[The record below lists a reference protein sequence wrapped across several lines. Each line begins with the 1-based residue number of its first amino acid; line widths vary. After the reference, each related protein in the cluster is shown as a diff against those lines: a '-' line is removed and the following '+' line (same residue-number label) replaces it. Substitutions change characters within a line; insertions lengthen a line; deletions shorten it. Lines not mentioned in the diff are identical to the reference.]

1 MDTEPN
7 GDKMTD
13 EIKKTVENGERI
25 GVIGSPSSTANITV
39 DVLGTAMNKKLVGN
53 LCIFGYQQ
61 DGLDHFALGQIAEI
75 SMRNIWAED
84 PTMRGLIRQ
93 RGNVPPITEKQDV
106 HVADMITSAVFSVN
120 NDKIGQSILGTVP
133 STGTDVKLIDEKI
146 MDRLFFDYKSKLFY
160 LGKVY
165 GTNIKMPMWLHHFG
179 SKESGGAGE
188 AYHIGIFGKTGS
200 GKSRLAE
207 MMMLGYAKHKD
218 MSILILDP
226 QSQFSQDLGSEGSKI
241 KEVLAKIGKPVKIF
255 HIKNVVL
262 DNPTIFRDILAI
274 SNFWEG
280 LVRSEEYRIKAGD
293 VMWEYLKN
301 LMKSEEINLFQ
312 MYKKEQFQIIWDK
325 IFSNESYLGRVYSKA
340 YAKEFKEAL
349 DQEGAFD
356 SYYERW
362 VRVAKLFTG
371 DGRGTT
377 TTAITVNKLITEQ
390 FFVSQGAKPIVVV
403 DLSKEGAP
411 EGVLWDERIQAL
423 IINRILE
430 KLTQVA
436 EEYYKKDA
444 LLNSL
449 VIIDEAHR
457 LAQREKT
464 EEPEFELVKQTLID
478 AVRTTRKYGL
488 GWMFVSQTL
497 SSLSRDIIDQLRVQ
511 VFGFGLAWGIE
522 RNALRELIGGQEE
535 VMNLYQSFKDPQTF
549 LNDKPK
555 WQFMAKGPISP
566 LSFAESPL
574 FFDALDLFGDFLT
587 INFP

>member
-1 MDTEPN
+1 M
-7 GDKMTD
+7 KMTD
-13 EIKKTVENGERI
+13 EIKKTVDNGERI

-39 DVLGTAMNKKLVGN
+39 DVLETAMNKKLVGN

-61 DGLDHFALGQIAEI
+61 ENADNFALGQIVEV
-75 SMRNIWAED
+75 SMRNVWAED

-93 RGNVPPITEKQDV
+93 RGSVPPITEKQDV
-106 HVADMITSAVFSVN
+106 HVADMMTSAVFSVN
-120 NDKIGQSILGTVP
+120 NDKIGQSMLGTVP
-133 STGTDVKLIDEKI
+133 STGTNVKLIDETI
-146 MDRLFFDYKSKLFY
+146 MDRLFLDYKNKLFY

-165 GTNIKMPMWLHHFG
+165 GTNIKMPMWLNHFG
-179 SKESGGAGE
+179 SVETGGAGE

-207 MMMLGYAKHKD
+207 MMMLGYAKHKE

-226 QSQFSQDLGSEGSKI
+226 QSQFSLDLGGEDSKI
-241 KEVLAKIGKPVKIF
+241 KTLLAKIGKPVKIF

-262 DNPTIFRDILAI
+262 DSPTLFRDILAR

-293 VMWEYLKN
+293 IMWEYLRP
-301 LMKSEEINLFQ
+301 LMVSKQVDLFH
-312 MYKKEQFQIIWDK
+312 MYKKEQFKIIWDK
-325 IFSNESYLGRVYSKA
+325 IFSNETYLGRVYSKS
-340 YAKEFKEAL
+340 YAKEYKEAL
-349 DQEGAFD
+349 DAEGAFE

-362 VRVAKLFTG
+362 VRVAKLFTWEE
-371 DGRGTT
+371 RGVGN
-377 TTAITVNKLITEQ
+377 TAITVNKLINEEFLDTT
-390 FFVSQGAKPIVVV
+390 GPMPIVVV

-423 IINRILE
+423 IINRVLE
-430 KLTQVA
+430 KLTQAA
-436 EEYYKKDA
+436 EDYYKSKK

-457 LAQREKT
+457 LAQRERT
-464 EEPEFELVKQTLID
+464 EEAEFELVKQTLID

-488 GWMFVSQTL
+488 GWMFISQTL

-511 VFGFGLAWGIE
+511 IFGFGLAWGLE

-535 VMNLYQSFKDPQTF
+535 VMGLYQSFRDPQTF

-566 LSFAESPL
+566 LSFAEAPL

-587 INFP
+587 VNFK